1 MPLVTRNIEPRHL
14 CRQTLPSDTS
24 ELECRTNITLAN
36 VIRQLGSLSKYAE
49 DIFGEIC
56 TQASAFASRVN
67 SLAERVD
74 RVQVKVTQLDPK
86 EEEVS
91 LQGINTVRPSEALPS
106 KTRSFLTEIPFQYQS
121 WKPITAVTLL
131 LLLTI

>member
-1 MPLVTRNIEPRHL
+1 MADISPVCLVDDTLFGHWFVFLSFL
-14 CRQTLPSDTS
+14 CTSDS
-24 ELECRTNITLAN
+24 VSLLF
-36 VIRQLGSLSKYAE
+36 LGKYAE

-86 EEEVS
+86 EEEGKEAEPE
-91 LQGINTVRPSEALPS
+91 LQALLS
-106 KTRSFLTEIPFQYQS
+106 S
-121 WKPITAVTLL
+121 V
-131 LLLTI
+131 

>member
-1 MPLVTRNIEPRHL
+1 MCLVDNTLFSHWAGSFSLPCTSDSL
-14 CRQTLPSDTS
+14 CL
-24 ELECRTNITLAN
+24 LF
-36 VIRQLGSLSKYAE
+36 LGKYAE

-86 EEEVS
+86 EEEGKEAEAE
-91 LQGINTVRPSEALPS
+91 LQALLS
-106 KTRSFLTEIPFQYQS
+106 S
-121 WKPITAVTLL
+121 V
-131 LLLTI
+131 

>member
-1 MPLVTRNIEPRHL
+1 MANISHVCLVDGTLFGHWFVFLSFLCTRW
-14 CRQTLPSDTS
+14 
-24 ELECRTNITLAN
+24 
-36 VIRQLGSLSKYAE
+36 LGLFALLGKYAE

-86 EEEVS
+86 EEEGKEAEPE
-91 LQGINTVRPSEALPS
+91 LQALLSSVWEFCPWFVKTQGAKSERLVQ
-106 KTRSFLTEIPFQYQS
+106 FCFE
-121 WKPITAVTLL
+121 VTSA
-131 LLLTI
+131 

>member
-1 MPLVTRNIEPRHL
+1 ML
-14 CRQTLPSDTS
+14 CL
-24 ELECRTNITLAN
+24 LF
-36 VIRQLGSLSKYAE
+36 LGKYAE

-86 EEEVS
+86 EEEGKEAEPG
-91 LQGINTVRPSEALPS
+91 LQALLSIARESCPWFVKKQEERSEKLIHVYLEA
-106 KTRSFLTEIPFQYQS
+106 T
-121 WKPITAVTLL
+121 
-131 LLLTI
+131 

>member
-1 MPLVTRNIEPRHL
+1 MGTIFLQRQACVCVWWVVHSLVTGL
-14 CRQTLPSDTS
+14 CL
-24 ELECRTNITLAN
+24 LF
-36 VIRQLGSLSKYAE
+36 LGKYAE

-86 EEEVS
+86 EEEGKEAEPE
-91 LQGINTVRPSEALPS
+91 LQALLS
-106 KTRSFLTEIPFQYQS
+106 SG
-121 WKPITAVTLL
+121 
-131 LLLTI
+131 